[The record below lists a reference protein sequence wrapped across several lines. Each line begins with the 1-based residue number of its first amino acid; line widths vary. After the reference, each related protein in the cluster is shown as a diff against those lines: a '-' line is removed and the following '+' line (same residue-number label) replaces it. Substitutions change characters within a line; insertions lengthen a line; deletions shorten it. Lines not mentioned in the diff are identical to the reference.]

1 MCVSSLNVTLT
12 SFPERNGRKWKTFQQ
27 ETERGRERERE
38 RERCNEG
45 DVLFFSNH
53 RNVAEFWFDI
63 PTHEVSRVR
72 IRASF
77 ESRSWRRVTQA
88 SNTRTKAQPNVNG
101 VVGTFAVAFRVLAS
115 LCFFSFKTPEHREGY
130 FCILILSWWISLIS
144 RSGYQYNSMNHIDGM
159 RGETFDYL
167 CSFCNTSLTNER
179 ETSPVYD
186 SACMDYYEQTT
197 SNNLSHGQTLLLT

>member
-1 MCVSSLNVTLT
+1 MHGWLKNHMNPPILIFFTVSTGAFLIYHVPRFYELIHFFMCVSSLNVTLT

-101 VVGTFAVAFRVLAS
+101 VVGTFAVAFRV
-115 LCFFSFKTPEHREGY
+115 
-130 FCILILSWWISLIS
+130 
-144 RSGYQYNSMNHIDGM
+144 
-159 RGETFDYL
+159 
-167 CSFCNTSLTNER
+167 
-179 ETSPVYD
+179 
-186 SACMDYYEQTT
+186 
-197 SNNLSHGQTLLLT
+197 